1 MIRRF
6 FLIWLLL
13 FALLD
18 ANDIDLD
25 KVVNNAKISN
35 KHVLI
40 FLHITGCE
48 YCEKMIEFTFDDE
61 KVAAAIQ
68 KDFIFLDINVK
79 DEGDINFGNFK
90 GTKMAFAKYI
100 DYNMYPSS
108 VFFDAEGEL
117 VFAVM
122 GYSDESKYL
131 KTLKFV
137 SSKTYN
143 EID

>member
-1 MIRRF
+1 MRKI
-6 FLIWLLL
+6 LILLTVI
-13 FALLD
+13 FSLLAAD
-18 ANDIDLD
+18 NVDLD
-25 KVVNNAKISN
+25 KTVSEAQISN

-61 KVAAAIQ
+61 KVAAAIK
-68 KDFIFLDINVK
+68 KDFIFVDINVK
-79 DEGDINFGNFK
+79 DEGNVHFGDFN
-90 GTKMAFAKYI
+90 GTKMEFAKYI

-108 VFFDAEGEL
+108 VFFDGQGEL
-117 VFAVM
+117 VFSVM
-122 GYSDESKYL
+122 GYSDESKYA

-137 SSKTYN
+137 SSKAYN